1 MSDLTVIKT
10 EMAKVC
16 LFDYG
21 QPKPDQPFEELY
33 LSEASK
39 QKVDEDE
46 EPDHLIIQK
55 IATKEGGIMYHING
69 KEVERR
75 IIEEIVR
82 FLMD

>member
-1 MSDLTVIKT
+1 MNNLTTIKT
-10 EMAKVC
+10 ELAKVC

-33 LSEASK
+33 LSQNDPEVK
-39 QKVDEDE
+39 DGD

-55 IATKEGGIMYHING
+55 IATKEGGIIYHING
-69 KEVERR
+69 KEVEPRV
-75 IIEEIVR
+75 IEEIVS

>member
-10 EMAKVC
+10 ELAKVC

-21 QPKPDQPFEELY
+21 TPKVDQPFEELY
-33 LSEASK
+33 LSQNDPE
-39 QKVDEDE
+39 VEDGD

-69 KEVERR
+69 KEVEPRV
-75 IIEEIVR
+75 IEEIVR
-82 FLMD
+82 FLVD